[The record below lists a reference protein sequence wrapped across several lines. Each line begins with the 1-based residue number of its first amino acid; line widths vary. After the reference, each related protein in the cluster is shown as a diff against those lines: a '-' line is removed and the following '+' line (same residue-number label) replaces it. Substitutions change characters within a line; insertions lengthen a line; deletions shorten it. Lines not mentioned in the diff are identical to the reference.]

1 MKNKNILFVTI
12 FSVAACGLHAMI
24 LNTQFNYYVYS
35 SALKVILFT
44 LCPVIY
50 FVVSKEGNFKDMFSK
65 GDKKNI
71 RRSFALGFIVLMFIL
86 IAFMVLRPF
95 LDQAMIVDAFAKN
108 GITSTNFP
116 LVFIYVVLINA
127 TLEEIFFR
135 GFVFMTLYRL
145 NYKRYAHAYSCLL
158 FAFYHV
164 AILNNAVAP
173 GMFILFIIGL
183 AVAGLIFNYLVIKC
197 KNVGGS
203 LVVHIS
209 ANLAINLIVY
219 VYYL

>member
-1 MKNKNILFVTI
+1 
-12 FSVAACGLHAMI
+12 
-24 LNTQFNYYVYS
+24 
-35 SALKVILFT
+35 
-44 LCPVIY
+44 
-50 FVVSKEGNFKDMFSK
+50 
-65 GDKKNI
+65 
-71 RRSFALGFIVLMFIL
+71 
-86 IAFMVLRPF
+86 MVLRPF
-95 LDQAMIVDAFAKN
+95 LDQAMIVDALAKN

-127 TLEEIFFR
+127 ALEETFFR

-145 NYKRYAHAYSCLL
+145 NYKRFAHAYSCLL